1 MPAAAVMVMLAE
13 ADFVLSLTEVAVT
26 VMVLLVGMFA
36 GASYV
41 VAMPLGVEVG
51 LKLPQMLLPHVTVH
65 FTPAPALSLLTFAVM
80 AVVVLA
86 VSDAGGCAEKETAIG
101 GGVGLLPPPPQEAR
115 EVVKI
120 ATAANRMVFKNFT
133 VHPRRVPC
141 VLDMCPYPWEMVE
154 RGIHICCVW

>member
-1 MPAAAVMVMLAE
+1 MSAAAVIVMLAE
-13 ADFVLSLTEVAVT
+13 ADFVLSLTEVTVT
-26 VMVLLVGMFA
+26 VTVLLAGMFA

-51 LKLPQMLLPHVTVH
+51 LKLPQLLLPHVTVH
-65 FTPAPALSLLTFAVM
+65 FTPAPLLSLLTFAVM

-101 GGVGLLPPPPQEAR
+101 GGVGSLPPPPQEASDM
-115 EVVKI
+115 VKT

-133 VHPRRVPC
+133 VHLPCVPC
-141 VLDMCPYPWEMVE
+141 VLDMYP
-154 RGIHICCVW
+154 RP